1 MNLTKQIWF
10 SMGFLC
16 VSILALSGFGF
27 FQLDYVF
34 SKLEKVTKVNTPVT
48 RALADTNMM
57 HDNIKGNV
65 YAALFYFSQNNAE
78 GLQQALNDNKDAEK
92 TIKGNVEKVSKAELS
107 AKTKEFIATSSAEVD
122 KYVSFS
128 NSIIEKLINKN
139 QQGIVTDVQKFEEQ
153 FGVLEEKLEKL
164 DDAIQAETQLVSDDA
179 AWIETMFLGSAVI
192 IFMAG
197 IGIAYYTIRRLS
209 VNLKKYTSD
218 LDKSS
223 NLVKSI
229 SEQLSSANVQLS
241 SSATESASSLEETV
255 ASLEELSSMISLNT
269 ESSKKAFQVSELAK
283 KATDTG
289 DQNIRD
295 LANAMVAIKADSKKM
310 EDIVNVIDDI
320 SFQTNLLALNAA
332 VEAAR
337 AGEQG
342 KGFAVVADAV
352 RSLAQRSSSSA
363 KEINQ
368 MIKESISKIEK
379 GSTLANECNQ
389 SLKNIS
395 EHVKSVTELSGQIAQ
410 ASAEQTTGL
419 KQINQAMIQLDSA
432 SQENASTA
440 EQVSKSA
447 SEANHQSEQMNQV
460 VGELTAFIFGNGNA
474 APAAQK
480 VFKPE
485 LKKSGK
491 PTAKAERSN
500 VVPMKKPVAKK
511 AMDLD
516 MGPEPENKDIKK
528 VENF

>member
-1 MNLTKQIWF
+1 MNKMNLTKQIWL

-16 VSILALSGFGF
+16 VAILIMGVAGVIK
-27 FQLDYVF
+27 LDFVF
-34 SKLEKVTKVNTPVT
+34 DRLEKVAKVNTPVS

-65 YAALFYFSQNNAE
+65 YAALFYFSQNNQE
-78 GLQQALNDNKDAEK
+78 GLQQAFKDNKDAEK
-92 TIKGNVEKVSKAELS
+92 TITDNVEFVSKVDLS
-107 AKTKEFIATSSAEVD
+107 AKTKEMISASSAEVD
-122 KYVSFS
+122 KYVAFS
-128 NSIIEKLINKN
+128 NSIIEKLVNKN

-164 DDAIQAETQLVSDDA
+164 DDAIQAETQLVSGDA
-179 AWIETMFLGSAVI
+179 AWIETLFLGSAAVI
-192 IFMAG
+192 FLLGFG
-197 IGIAYYTIRRLS
+197 ITYYTTRRLHI
-209 VNLKKYTSD
+209 NLKKYTSE
-218 LDKSS
+218 LDQSS

-229 SEQLSSANVQLS
+229 SENLSAANVQLS

-269 ESSKKAFQVSELAK
+269 ENSKKAFHISEQAK

-295 LANAMVAIKADSKKM
+295 LSTAMVAIKSDSKKM

-352 RSLAQRSSSSA
+352 RSLAQRSSASA

-368 MIKESISKIEK
+368 MIKDSIGKIEK
-379 GSTLANECNQ
+379 GSALASDCNQ

-395 EHVKSVTELSGQIAQ
+395 EHVKTFTELSGQIAQ

-447 SEANHQSEQMNQV
+447 SEANFQSDQMNQV
-460 VGELTAFIFGNGNA
+460 VNELTAFIFGEGTVS
-474 APAAQK
+474 APLASAPK
-480 VFKPE
+480 VLKPMSSKE
-485 LKKSGK
+485 Q
-491 PTAKAERSN
+491 RSN
-500 VVPMKKPVAKK
+500 VVPLKKAVAKK

-516 MGPEPENKDIKK
+516 MGPEPQNKDIKK

>member
-1 MNLTKQIWF
+1 MNKVNLTKQIWM

-16 VSILALSGFGF
+16 VAILAISGFGF
-27 FQLDYVF
+27 FELKYVF
-34 SKLEKVTKVNTPVT
+34 DKLERVTKVNTPVS
-48 RALADTNMM
+48 RAMSDTNMM

-65 YAALFYFSQNNAE
+65 YAALFYFSQNNQE
-78 GLQQALNDNKDAEK
+78 GLKQAADDNKEAEK
-92 TIKGNVEKVSKAELS
+92 IIKSNVDLVSKIDLS
-107 AKTKEFIATSSAEVD
+107 PKTKELILASSTEVD
-122 KYVSFS
+122 SYVVFS
-128 NSIIEKLINKN
+128 NSIIEKLLNKN

-153 FGVLEEKLEKL
+153 FGVLEEKLEAL
-164 DDAIQAETQLVSDDA
+164 DNAIQAETQLVSDDA
-179 AWIETMFLGSAVI
+179 AWIETLFVGTAVA
-192 IFMAG
+192 IFVAG
-197 IGIAYYTIRRLS
+197 LCIAYYTIRRLS

-218 LDKSS
+218 LDQSS

-229 SEQLSSANVQLS
+229 SESLSAANVQLS

-269 ESSKKAFQVSELAK
+269 ENSKKAFQVSELAK

-295 LANAMVAIKADSKKM
+295 LSTAMVAIKSDSKKM

-352 RSLAQRSSSSA
+352 RSLAQRSSASA

-368 MIKESISKIEK
+368 MIKDSISKIEK
-379 GSTLANECNQ
+379 GSQLANECNQ

-447 SEANHQSEQMNQV
+447 SEANFQSDQMNQV
-460 VGELTAFIFGNGNA
+460 VNELTSFIFGDGATTAPLATA
-474 APAAQK
+474 AK
-480 VFKPE
+480 VVKPMSSKE
-485 LKKSGK
+485 HK
-491 PTAKAERSN
+491 SN
-500 VVPMKKPVAKK
+500 VVPMKKTIAKK

-516 MGPEPENKDIKK
+516 MGPEPQNKDIKK